1 MRSRNR
7 ETEITIK
14 ADNTAKEYFRITREN
29 ILWPLAFLLSLSMI
43 GLHFPLGYL
52 LAPVILVSRFK
63 KDKYDFIIML
73 TLMMD
78 GYSLFS
84 VEDIYIKPYNVAS
97 ILALICLL
105 IIKKPI
111 IYKKIILGI
120 VAYALCLLTFC
131 FLSDEPIISQ
141 IYGVRNHLLICYL
154 FVPIA
159 VFSGEDFDI
168 KKLFNHLF
176 VYVIIICWFY
186 IIDSIVLGG
195 YLLIPKSLAGW
206 GASSTFYDLNIHPI
220 SNMFFRR
227 TIHTLIIFSLCVYP
241 LAKYY
246 KLNKWH
252 WTLLVLALFI
262 SRTFAFIVAI
272 IFVFLFSQGQFKKI
286 WKYAIISVV
295 GFIGLYFI
303 DSLISGNRQ
312 TIEENENGI
321 VYKSSVLRI
330 QSHVDQL
337 RDLITGNLDEE
348 TMAAMGSSRGAQIV
362 PKIELLYDLGK
373 EWVGFGFLD
382 RERTTNQKYII
393 ENELYTDISASEEV
407 ATGVEVIPIQIILD
421 IGYLGLIIHILFYIY
436 LWWIIR
442 KLKYARYAAS
452 VVIFFAIIGI
462 SGFGGLIQPISLN
475 MVGLAFG
482 AVLLANK
489 DSFTKNRHK
498 SQGTEQITAQ
508 GL

>member
-1 MRSRNR
+1 
-7 ETEITIK
+7 
-14 ADNTAKEYFRITREN
+14 
-29 ILWPLAFLLSLSMI
+29 
-43 GLHFPLGYL
+43 
-52 LAPVILVSRFK
+52 
-63 KDKYDFIIML
+63 ML

-97 ILALICLL
+97 ILALICML
-105 IIKKPI
+105 IIKKPL
-111 IYKKIILGI
+111 IYKKIILGVI
-120 VAYALCLLTFC
+120 AYALCLLTFC
-131 FLSDEPIISQ
+131 FISDEPIVSQ

-154 FVPIA
+154 FVPIV
-159 VFSGEDFDI
+159 VFSGENFDI

-206 GASSTFYDLNIHPI
+206 GESSTFYDLNIHPI
-220 SNMFFRR
+220 SKMFFRR
-227 TIHTLIIFSLCVYP
+227 TIHAFLILSLCVYP

-246 KLNKWH
+246 RLNKWY
-252 WTLLVLALFI
+252 WVLLVLALFI
-262 SRTFAFIVAI
+262 SRTFSFIVAFI
-272 IFVFLFSQGQFKKI
+272 IVFFLSQGQFKKI
-286 WKYAIISVV
+286 GKYAIISVV

-303 DSLISGNRQ
+303 DALISGNKQ

-330 QSHVDQL
+330 QSHVNQL

-348 TMAAMGSSRGAQIV
+348 SMVAMGSSRGAQII
-362 PKIELLYDLGK
+362 PKMELLYDLNK

-382 RERTTNQKYII
+382 RERTKNQKYII
-393 ENELYTDISASEEV
+393 ENNLYVDISASEEV

-442 KLKYARYAAS
+442 KLKYSGFAAS
-452 VVIFFAIIGI
+452 VVIFFVIIGI

-489 DSFTKNRHK
+489 DSFTNTKRK
-498 SQGTEQITAQ
+498 SRNHQQLTAQ